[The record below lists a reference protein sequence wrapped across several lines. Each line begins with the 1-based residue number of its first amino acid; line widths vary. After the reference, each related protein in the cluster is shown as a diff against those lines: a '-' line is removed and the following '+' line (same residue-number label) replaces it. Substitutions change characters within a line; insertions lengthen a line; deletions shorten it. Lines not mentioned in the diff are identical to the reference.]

1 MCPSL
6 GTGSRRTGAT
16 RAKSVIWKET
26 VTSRPSTRPGVGN
39 VISTYRISIRGVPVA
54 GPWVTVTEI
63 DALTSG
69 TNADPFVDTSRSW
82 MAWPPEPDDKG
93 PDDGASA

>member
-1 MCPSL
+1 MWPSF
-6 GTGSRRTGAT
+6 GAGSPRTGGT

-26 VTSRPSTRPGVGN
+26 VTSRPSTSLGVGN

-63 DALTSG
+63 NALTSG
-69 TNADPFVDTSRSW
+69 TNIATAAAHRHAFGGSG
-82 MAWPPEPDDKG
+82 AG
-93 PDDGASA
+93 PMVPRQFGGR